1 MGKQRGATAPPLRR
15 LQVTEVF
22 TSKQNEFMQRVLR
35 EEYVREMN
43 AAEKAK
49 TNAEAEFHYKRA
61 NQAFNMQAVV
71 AEHSE
76 F

>member
-1 MGKQRGATAPPLRR
+1 M
-15 LQVTEVF
+15 TEVF
-22 TSKQNEFMQRVLR
+22 TNKQKEFMQRVLR

-49 TNAEAEFHYKRA
+49 TTGEAEFHYNRA

-71 AEHSE
+71 ADHSE

>member
-1 MGKQRGATAPPLRR
+1 M
-15 LQVTEVF
+15 TEVF
-22 TSKQNEFMQRVLR
+22 TTKQKEFMQRVLR

-49 TNAEAEFHYKRA
+49 TNSEAEFHYNRA

-71 AEHSE
+71 ADHSE